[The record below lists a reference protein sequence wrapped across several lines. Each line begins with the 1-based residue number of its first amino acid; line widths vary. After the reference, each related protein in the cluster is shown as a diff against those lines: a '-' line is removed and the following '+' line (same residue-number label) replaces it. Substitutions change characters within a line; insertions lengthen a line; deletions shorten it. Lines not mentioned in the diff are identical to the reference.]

1 MEPRVLSQGS
11 SSLWY
16 NNPVEGAARKA
27 TRQTHPSPIKKKCNV
42 SFKFQPYSQAFFQN
56 MFSLQIKLFA
66 SFLSKRGPPAFN
78 DLPAADCG
86 ELGCGVGVTDG
97 DREGPS
103 LPKASH
109 TQRVSLRFCSDR
121 RAGMLHVFLP
131 VGNWCILICNMYL
144 YIYAYIYIRI
154 SIQYVYGMLYIYIRP
169 KSRDSFSSC
178 FSGLCLAFV
187 CQYNEQKKSKCN
199 NYRRWFYN
207 DSEWITTIKFT
218 NRNLSQWLLW

>member
-1 MEPRVLSQGS
+1 M
-11 SSLWY
+11 
-16 NNPVEGAARKA
+16 
-27 TRQTHPSPIKKKCNV
+27 
-42 SFKFQPYSQAFFQN
+42 
-56 MFSLQIKLFA
+56 KLLA

-121 RAGMLHVFLP
+121 RAGMLHVFCRWIIG
-131 VGNWCILICNMYL
+131 VYNMQYVYIFIYVYL
-144 YIYAYIYIRI
+144 FNMFMVCYIYIR
-154 SIQYVYGMLYIYIRP
+154 S
-169 KSRDSFSSC
+169 KSRDSFSSY

-187 CQYNEQKKSKCN
+187 CQYNEQKISKCN
-199 NYRRWFYN
+199 NYRR
-207 DSEWITTIKFT
+207 
-218 NRNLSQWLLW
+218 